1 MRSELKR
8 RIEALERRGGDAG
21 PMLIVIEPIAQDG
34 SLPAVDAFIS
44 RETGERWERRPG
56 EAMADF
62 ISRVESLVDAMPNR
76 PLSIML
82 APEEW
87 PEPEPGEPWWSAD
100 DGEA

>member
-34 SLPAVDAFIS
+34 SLPAVDAFLD
-44 RETGERWERRPG
+44 RETGHRWERRPG